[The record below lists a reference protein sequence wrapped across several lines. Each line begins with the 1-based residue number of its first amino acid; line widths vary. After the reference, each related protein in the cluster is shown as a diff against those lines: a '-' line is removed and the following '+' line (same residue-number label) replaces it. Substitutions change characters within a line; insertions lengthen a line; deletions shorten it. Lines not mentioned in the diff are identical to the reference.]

1 VSHSHA
7 AAPHPYSA
15 LTPDVVLDACDAA
28 GLRADGRLL
37 TLNSYEN
44 RVYQVGLDDGSA
56 RVLKFYRPGRWSSA
70 QIEEE
75 HAFARELAERE
86 IPVVAPE
93 FTGTHAG
100 FLFAVYPRRGG
111 RTPELDNPKTLEWI
125 GRFIGRI
132 HAVGATRRFD
142 FRESISI
149 ESMGREPRAWLLEQR
164 FVPAD
169 LVGAWTAATGQA
181 LEKVEQCY
189 ARAGEVRAIRL
200 HGDCHPGNILW
211 TDGGPHFVDLD
222 DARMGPAVQD
232 LWMLLSGERAAMT
245 RQLADV
251 LAGYELFMPFE
262 RIELHLLEALRTLRL
277 IHYSAWIARRW
288 DDPAFP
294 AAFPWFNTQRYW
306 QDRILELREQIALM
320 DEPPLEAAA

>member
-1 VSHSHA
+1 MGAAGRRSASGASTCRSRCRPGRRPHGRAECPATGRAGSADPRRRNAVPGFRPCFPPRACYAAVSHSHA

-75 HAFARELAERE
+75 HAFVRELAERE
-86 IPVVAPE
+86 IPVGAPE
-93 FTGTHAG
+93 FTRTHAG

-132 HAVGATRRFD
+132 HAVGAARRFE
-142 FRESISI
+142 FR
-149 ESMGREPRAWLLEQR
+149 
-164 FVPAD
+164 
-169 LVGAWTAATGQA
+169 
-181 LEKVEQCY
+181 
-189 ARAGEVRAIRL
+189 
-200 HGDCHPGNILW
+200 
-211 TDGGPHFVDLD
+211 
-222 DARMGPAVQD
+222 
-232 LWMLLSGERAAMT
+232 
-245 RQLADV
+245 
-251 LAGYELFMPFE
+251 
-262 RIELHLLEALRTLRL
+262 
-277 IHYSAWIARRW
+277 
-288 DDPAFP
+288 
-294 AAFPWFNTQRYW
+294 
-306 QDRILELREQIALM
+306 
-320 DEPPLEAAA
+320 